1 MISPVERQSAGGEPS
16 AVASVEGCLRE
27 IDARD
32 SYIRAFLEVD
42 GPSAIAQA
50 RASDRR
56 KEKGKAFG
64 SLDGLPVA
72 VKANLSVK
80 GFTWSGGIAARSEE
94 RAHRDADAVGALRSA
109 GAVIVGTTN
118 LPEAAMGAVTANP
131 WFGVCRNPSLPDRH
145 AGGSSGGSAAA
156 VVAGMARAALGTDTM
171 GSVRIPAGW
180 CGIAGW
186 RPSPGLVPT
195 DGLLPLS
202 RHLDTV
208 GLLAGSTTEVRTL
221 AEDAGFLEPSPTTH
235 QPPHLRVPVD
245 LVERAEPPIQEAF
258 WETISLIG
266 WSNETVRLG
275 LDPADVRR
283 AGLLAVE
290 AEAYLFYGDAMQSHP
305 EGFSPRFRSMLEYA
319 DRAPAWKLERSY
331 QTLERVAVRLADLL
345 AADHHLLALPTTV
358 RPPLPI
364 EEPET
369 PDLGDLTA
377 FVNAGG
383 ACAVSVPAL
392 SVAEGPVGLQL
403 VGRPGAD
410 GLLLAAGEEAERRTG
425 TGVRAQR

>member
-1 MISPVERQSAGGEPS
+1 MITPVERQLAGGKPS
-16 AVASVEGCLRE
+16 AVALVEGCLRE

-32 SYIRAFLEVD
+32 SQIRAFLEVD
-42 GPSAIAQA
+42 GPSALQQA

-56 KEKGKAFG
+56 KDKGQALG
-64 SLDGLPVA
+64 PLDGLPVA

-80 GFTWSGGIAARSEE
+80 GFTWSGGMAARSGET
-94 RAHRDADAVGALRSA
+94 AHRDAAAVAALRSA

-131 WFGVCRNPSLPDRH
+131 WFGVCRNPRLPDRH

-156 VVAGMARAALGTDTM
+156 VAAGMAWAALGTDTM

-186 RPSPGLVPT
+186 KPTPGLAPT
-195 DGLLPLS
+195 QGLLPLS

-208 GLLAGSTTEVRTL
+208 GVLAGSTTQVRAA
-221 AEDAGFLEPSPTTH
+221 AEAAGFLGRSHAADESPL
-235 QPPHLRVPVD
+235 LRVPAD
-245 LVERAEPPIQEAF
+245 LVGRAEPRIQDAF
-258 WETISLIG
+258 WDTLALIG
-266 WSNETVRLG
+266 WSNETVQLG

-290 AEAYLFYGDAMQSHP
+290 AEAYLFYREALHSNP
-305 EGFSPRFRSMLEYA
+305 EGFSPRLRSMLEYA
-319 DRAPAWKLERSY
+319 DRAPAWKLERAY
-331 QTLERVAVRLADLL
+331 QTLERVAERLSDLL
-345 AADHHLLALPTTV
+345 VADHHLLALPTTV

-377 FVNAGG
+377 FVNGGG

-392 SVAEGPVGLQL
+392 SVPEGPVGLQL
-403 VGRPGAD
+403 VGRSGAD
-410 GLLLAAGEEAERRTG
+410 GFLLAAGEEAERRTG
-425 TGVRAQR
+425 TGGRVQR

>member
-1 MISPVERQSAGGEPS
+1 LVK
-16 AVASVEGCLRE
+16 GCLRE

-32 SYIRAFLEVD
+32 SHIRAFLEVD
-42 GPSAIAQA
+42 DPSALDQA

-56 KEKGKAFG
+56 KEAGKAPG
-64 SLDGLPVA
+64 ALEGLPVA
-72 VKANLSVK
+72 VKANLSVR
-80 GFTWSGGIAARSEE
+80 GFTWSGGIAARSGES
-94 RAHRDADAVGALRSA
+94 AHLDAAAVGALRSA

-156 VVAGMARAALGTDTM
+156 VAAGMARAALGTDTM

-186 RPSPGLVPT
+186 KPTPGLVPT
-195 DGLLPLS
+195 QGLLPLS

-208 GLLAGSTTEVRTL
+208 GILAGSTTEVLTV
-221 AEDAGFLEPSPTTH
+221 AQAAGFLGPSPAPD
-235 QPPHLRVPVD
+235 QSPLLRVPVD
-245 LVERAEPPIQEAF
+245 LVERAEPGVQDAF
-258 WETISLIG
+258 WDALALIG

-290 AEAYLFYGDAMQSHP
+290 AEAYLFYREAMHSNP
-305 EGFSPRFRSMLEYA
+305 EGFSPRLRSMLEYA

-331 QTLERVAVRLADLL
+331 QTLERVAGRLSDLL

-364 EEPET
+364 EEQET

-383 ACAVSVPAL
+383 ACAVSAPAL
-392 SVAEGPVGLQL
+392 SVPEGPVGLQL

-410 GLLLAAGEEAERRTG
+410 RLLLAAGEEAERRAG
-425 TGVRAQR
+425 TGGRVQR